1 MPASSPRQVRSV
13 ATKEG
18 SMVWCRVR
26 VPVLLT
32 LIAILVIAGAAAAQT
47 TSATTGAINGRVTDS
62 TGAVMPGVT
71 VTVSSPSMM
80 GTRTAVTDPDGQ
92 FRVTAVPPGDYT
104 LLFELTG
111 FTSIRNEGVRISV
124 GFTAT
129 VNAEMK
135 LASLSENVVVTGQ
148 SPVVDTS
155 QTQVGNTFDA
165 KQLSALPTSRDYF
178 SLLAGSPA
186 IQMNRI
192 DVGGSTNGTQQG
204 FVVYGTSGQVRAS
217 IEGLNAT
224 EATGAFGN
232 YPDVGAMEEIQ
243 INTAA
248 HSAEASTPG
257 VQSQFISKSGGNEF
271 RGTFF
276 GGYSP
281 ERWQNFNIDNAQI
294 ARGLTGGG
302 GLKPE
307 DTNRLSSYQDTNLG
321 FGGYAIKN
329 KLWWYGSYRHQDVK
343 ARFVNF
349 PVKPQ
354 TTILNN
360 YSGKVTYNLTQNNK
374 IIGYTQPSQKKQ
386 PQRFDSFL
394 LGVDTGINTSE
405 GTTWNQNF
413 WAWVHKVEWNGVLSD
428 RAFAEIRGGQYGYD
442 WTNGVNGTG
451 LRYEDIGN
459 NLIYGRNRNWAR
471 ERRRNQALGSLSL
484 FKDDWV
490 GQHNFKVGGEIFYE
504 TVVDIYKD
512 GYEEDIL
519 HVMQNG
525 APLDVIF
532 FQTPNES
539 TGGLWTYGSYAND
552 TWRVTSRLT
561 LNIGARFDRYRAF
574 TPAQEHAAGRFN
586 PTAITFAANNS
597 VIDFNLFAPRLGVTY
612 DLSGTGKT
620 VLKFNY
626 GKYWWNPGADFVF
639 NTSENAPAW
648 WRRYRWTDINGDGR
662 WNPGEQGATLVSSRG
677 GVATESLDPALQ
689 DTRTDEIAAFVERE
703 LMANFGVR
711 AGYVWRGL
719 RNQYQRY
726 NVALPYSA
734 FTVPVSIPDPGLDGR
749 VGTADD
755 GSPIAGFDLA
765 TAYRG
770 LTPVNMTTNVP
781 NSDADYHTFEITGT
795 KRMSRRWSLLAS
807 YGYTKSFDQGNSY
820 LGNSVRANNLPV
832 TPNDKINTDE
842 GRQEYSRQTV
852 KLAGTWNTP
861 WWGVSFS
868 PMLRYQQ
875 GFPFGRTFATNLSYG
890 SVRILAEPLGTRRQN
905 TISIVD
911 LRFEKTVGLGNRRD
925 VSAFFDIYN
934 MFNANPAQ
942 NLQWSSGTAFNRP
955 LSIVPPRLA
964 RIGVKLNF

>member
-1 MPASSPRQVRSV
+1 
-13 ATKEG
+13 
-18 SMVWCRVR
+18 MVWCRARVR
-26 VPVLLT
+26 VLLT
-32 LIAILVIAGAAAAQT
+32 LIAILVIPAVNVAAIAQT

-92 FRVTAVPPGDYT
+92 YRVTAVPPGDYT

-111 FTSIRNEGVRISV
+111 FTSIRNEGIRISV

-155 QTQVGNTFDA
+155 QTQVGTTFDA
-165 KQLSALPTSRDYF
+165 KQLLALPTSRDYF

-186 IQMNRI
+186 VQMNRI

-232 YPDVGAMEEIQ
+232 YPDVGAMEEVQ

-257 VQSQFISKSGGNEF
+257 VQTQFISKSGGNEF
-271 RGTFF
+271 RGTYF

-281 ERWQNFNIDNAQI
+281 ERWQSFNIDGDQKS
-294 ARGLTGGG
+294 RGLTGGG
-302 GLKPE
+302 GLNAE
-307 DTNRLSSYQDTNLG
+307 DTNRLSSYQDNNIG
-321 FGGYAIKN
+321 FGGYAKKD
-329 KLWWYGSYRHQDVK
+329 KLWWYGSYRHQDIK

-360 YSGKVTYNLTQNNK
+360 YSAKVTYNLTQNNK
-374 IIGYTQPSQKKQ
+374 LIGYTQPSQKKQ

-405 GTTWNQNF
+405 ATTWNQNF
-413 WAWVHKVEWNGVLSD
+413 WAWVHKAEWNGVLSD

-442 WTNGVNGTG
+442 WNNGVNGTG

-459 NLIYGRNRNWAR
+459 NLIYGRNRNWGR
-471 ERRRNQALGSLSL
+471 ERRRNQVLGSASL
-484 FKDDWV
+484 FKNT
-490 GQHNFKVGGEIFYE
+490 GAGEHNIKFGGEIFYE
-504 TVVDIYKD
+504 TAVDIYKD

-525 APLDVIF
+525 QPLDIIL

-539 TGGLWTYGSYAND
+539 TGGLWTYGSYVND

-561 LNIGARFDRYRAF
+561 LNLGLRFDRYRAF
-574 TPAQEHAAGRFN
+574 TPEQEHAAGRFN
-586 PTAITFAANNS
+586 PTAIKFAANNN
-597 VIDFNLFAPRLGVTY
+597 VIDFNLFAPRLGVTF
-612 DLSGTGKT
+612 DLTGSGKN

-626 GKYWWNPGADFVF
+626 GKYWWNPGADFTF

-648 WRRYRWTDINGDGR
+648 WRRYRWTDLNGNGR
-662 WNPGEQGATLVSSRG
+662 WDQGEQGSTLVSSRG
-677 GVATESLDPALQ
+677 GVATESLDPSLQ
-689 DTRTDEIAAFVERE
+689 DSRTDEIAAFFEHE

-734 FTVPVSIPDPGLDGR
+734 FTVPMSVTDPGPDGR

-755 GSPIAGFDLA
+755 GGQITAYDLTA
-765 TAYRG
+765 AYRG

-781 NSDADYHTFEITGT
+781 GSDADYHTFEITGT
-795 KRMSRRWSLLAS
+795 KRMSRRWSVLAS

-820 LGNSVRANNLPV
+820 LGNSVRQNNLPV
-832 TPNDKINTDE
+832 TPNDQINTND
-842 GRQEYSRQTV
+842 GRQDYSRQTI
-852 KLAGTWNTP
+852 KLNGTWNSP
-861 WWGVSFS
+861 WWGVTFS

-875 GFPFGRTFATNLSYG
+875 GFPFGRTFAQTLSYG
-890 SVRILAEPLGTRRQN
+890 SVRILAEPFGTRRQDD
-905 TISIVD
+905 IVITD
-911 LRFEKTVGLGNRRD
+911 LRIEKTVLFPTRRD
-925 VSAFFDIYN
+925 VSVFFDVYN

-942 NLQWSSGTAFNRP
+942 NAQWSSGTTAGLVTFNRP
-955 LSIVPPRLA
+955 LSVVPPRLA